1 MSTGDPGVPTR
12 PLRVAVLDHTAE
24 LGGAELALARL
35 AAAIDP
41 ADVELV
47 VVSFSAGPLVERIRQ
62 AGHAAEVVPL
72 PGAIAGVDRRSA
84 GRLGTAV
91 RSVARLA
98 PFVWALTRRVRELD
112 VDLVHATSLKADL
125 IGVPVSVLARRPL
138 VWHVHDRV
146 APDYLPAS
154 TVRLLRVLARHVP
167 AHVIANSAATAGTM
181 PGVRR
186 LTIAHP
192 GLAPDQLASSP
203 RMPLADLAPVVGV
216 LGRISPTKAQ
226 LEFVRAAARV
236 VTAHPEARFRV
247 VGAAT
252 FGAEDYERIVREEV
266 TSLGLMDH
274 FEFTGFVEDPRR
286 ELDRMTTCVHT
297 ASVPEPFGQVIVEAM
312 ARGVPVVATSG
323 GGVDEILEPCDGE
336 PVGWLVPPRDV
347 PALAAAIIETIEEPE
362 EADRRSRAAWAAARN
377 RFTIERTAGAVVG
390 VWREVAS
397 RVRKT

>member
-1 MSTGDPGVPTR
+1 MPTR

-47 VVSFSAGPLVERIRQ
+47 VLSFSPGPLVERIRQ
-62 AGHAAEVVPL
+62 GGHVAEVVPL
-72 PGAIAGVDRRSA
+72 PGALAGLDRRSV
-84 GRLGTAV
+84 GRLSTAL
-91 RSVARLA
+91 RSALRLV
-98 PFVWALTRRVRELD
+98 PFVWRLSRRVRELD
-112 VDLVHATSLKADL
+112 VDVVHTTSLKADL
-125 IGVPVSVLARRPL
+125 IGVPVSILARLPL
-138 VWHVHDRV
+138 VWHVHDRI

-154 TVRLLRVLARHVP
+154 MVGLLRLLARHVP
-167 AHVIANSAATAGTM
+167 AHVIANSAATAATL
-181 PGVRR
+181 PRVDR
-186 LTIAHP
+186 LTVAHP
-192 GLAPDQLASSP
+192 GLAPDQLAASAP
-203 RMPLADLAPVVGV
+203 GPLAGQSPVIGV

-236 VTAHPEARFRV
+236 ATAHPEARFRV

-252 FGAEDYERIVREEV
+252 FGAEDYERIVRDEV
-266 TSLGLMDH
+266 TSRGLMDH
-274 FEFTGFVEDPRR
+274 FTFTGFVEDPTS

-312 ARGVPVVATSG
+312 ARGVAVVATSG
-323 GGVDEILEPCDGE
+323 GGVDEILEPYGGE
-336 PVGWLVPPRDV
+336 HVGWLVPPRDV

-362 EADRRSRAAWAAARN
+362 EADRRSRAGWAAARN
-377 RFTIERTAGAVVG
+377 RFTIERTAETVVG

-397 RVRKT
+397 RMPKT